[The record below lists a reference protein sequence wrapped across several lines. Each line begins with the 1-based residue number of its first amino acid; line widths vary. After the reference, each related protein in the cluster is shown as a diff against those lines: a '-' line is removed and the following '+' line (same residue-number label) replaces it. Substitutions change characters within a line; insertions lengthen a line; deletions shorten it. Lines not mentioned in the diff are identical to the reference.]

1 MYSHMCLQRKRVSE
15 TSVAPSEQDRG
26 HCPSPARAASKL
38 VRPPGRHSLQAFRL
52 MVRAPCPAGVPP
64 ARARVQPGAQGPGA
78 PGVHADS
85 GLLATSL
92 QRLQGT
98 PRRLGLDKL
107 PRDQCLYDK
116 SLRTSTRATPLE
128 AEVSSV
134 CQRRDRGGPPALP
147 STSSPTQLP
156 GFPQALGQIQ
166 RMKRKSARGQTQGRL
181 QVTPL
186 LRTAEDRRRKH
197 LPHEFRGIARALQ
210 GGTLPP
216 RLKSPSRGR
225 VTDWPQG

>member
-1 MYSHMCLQRKRVSE
+1 MTLPRPSALCQVKVAYVVRKEPKPPQARAQSTYSHMCLQRKRVSE

-78 PGVHADS
+78 PGVHTDS

-134 CQRRDRGGPPALP
+134 CQRRDRGPPRFAFCFVSNSASRLSPGFRADTEDEKEKRPRSDAGTPP
-147 STSSPTQLP
+147 SHPSAPDSGGQAQEASSP
-156 GFPQALGQIQ
+156 
-166 RMKRKSARGQTQGRL
+166 
-181 QVTPL
+181 
-186 LRTAEDRRRKH
+186 
-197 LPHEFRGIARALQ
+197 
-210 GGTLPP
+210 
-216 RLKSPSRGR
+216 
-225 VTDWPQG
+225 